1 MLRGGP
7 GLHHHLDARV
17 VFVAERAIHGRRV
30 FQADAMCDDE
40 RRINLATFDALAAAY
55 ASAGRFEEAV
65 KAARSGIDLA
75 TSAGQDEAAAQFRI
89 RLQLYEQRKP
99 FRQ

>member
-1 MLRGGP
+1 MDPTLR
-7 GLHHHLDARV
+7 DTSEAV
-17 VFVAERAIHGRRV
+17 VLAERAVAGAPSI
-30 FQADAMCDDE
+30 
-40 RRINLATFDALAAAY
+40 ATFDALAAAY

-75 TSAGQDEAAAQFRI
+75 VSAGQHEAAAQFRI